1 MPAGFKAISPDATR
15 SDRQLGAAAIIGT
28 FAKLRAAHRDHQS
41 SSLRI
46 PGSSILTARARR
58 RIEGWKTMARHPLKG
73 STKALLP
80 DAQVVGQADPAERL
94 EVSIRLRRKDQA
106 GFESHLAAITAGG
119 QPISR
124 ESYADL
130 FGADPADVAAV
141 EDFAA
146 AHGLHTVQKDHGR
159 RTVVL
164 SGTVAQF
171 NEAFGV
177 DLKQVEH
184 DGGTYRGREGDILL
198 PDTLADKV
206 EAVLGLD
213 DRPVAR
219 PHFRRHQPPGNVL
232 WHAVDNTQATSFP
245 PTQVAS
251 FYQFPNGAGAG
262 QTVALIELGG
272 GYRSADLTAYFKSLG
287 VKKPK
292 VTAVSVDH
300 GKNSPTGDANGPDGE
315 VLLDIEVVGAVA
327 PGAHIVV
334 YFTPNTDAGFLDA
347 ITSALHD
354 QTYKPSVI
362 SISWGGPE
370 SSWTQQ
376 ALTSYDQA
384 FQSAA
389 ALGVTVIVASGDNG
403 SSDGVKGAG
412 NNVDFPASSPH
423 VLGAG
428 GTHISVA
435 DGKITAEAVWNDGA
449 NGGAGG
455 GGVSAVFALPSW
467 QQGLQVTATGGGKT
481 PLTKRGVPDICGDAD
496 PESGYVVRVD
506 GSNTVIGGT
515 SAVAPLWA
523 GLIAIIN
530 AQNGRPVG
538 FANPT
543 LYKNPN
549 AMNDVTQG
557 NNGAFQ
563 AASGWDAATGLGSPN
578 GGKIA
583 ALFASQT
590 MS

>member
-1 MPAGFKAISPDATR
+1 
-15 SDRQLGAAAIIGT
+15 
-28 FAKLRAAHRDHQS
+28 
-41 SSLRI
+41 
-46 PGSSILTARARR
+46 
-58 RIEGWKTMARHPLKG
+58 MARHLLKG
-73 STKALLP
+73 STKAQLP
-80 DAQVVGQADPAERL
+80 GAQVVGNADPAERL
-94 EVSIRLRRKDQA
+94 EVSVRLRRRDQA
-106 GFESHLAAITAGG
+106 GFESHLAAVTSGG
-119 QPISR
+119 PPISR
-124 ESYADL
+124 ETYAER
-130 FGADPADVAAV
+130 FGADPADITAV
-141 EDFAA
+141 DDFAS
-146 AHGLHTVQKDHGR
+146 AHGLHTVQKDRGR

-177 DLKQVEH
+177 DLKEVEH
-184 DGGTYRGREGDILL
+184 DGGTYRGREGQISL
-198 PDTLADKV
+198 PDTLAGRV

-219 PHFRRHQPPGNVL
+219 PHFRRHQPPANVL
-232 WHAVDNTQATSFP
+232 WHAASKTQPASFSP
-245 PTQVAS
+245 NQVAS
-251 FYQFPNGAGAG
+251 LYQFPSGTGAG

-272 GYRSADLTAYFKSLG
+272 GYRVADLTAYFKSLG
-287 VKKPK
+287 IKKPK
-292 VTAVSVDH
+292 VTSVSVDH
-300 GKNSPTGDANGPDGE
+300 AKNHPTGDANGPDGE

-327 PGAHIVV
+327 PGAHIVA
-334 YFTPNTDAGFLDA
+334 YFAPNTDAGFLDA
-347 ITSALHD
+347 ITTALHD
-354 QTYKPSVI
+354 TKHKPSVI

-370 SSWTQQ
+370 SSWTEQSF
-376 ALTSYDQA
+376 TSYDQA

-412 NNVDFPASSPH
+412 SHVDFPASSPH

-428 GTHISVA
+428 GTHITAV
-435 DGKITAEAVWNDGA
+435 DGKITAEEVWNDGA
-449 NGGAGG
+449 DGGAGG
-455 GGVSAVFALPSW
+455 GGISAVFALPSW
-467 QQGLQVTATGGGKT
+467 QQGLQATATGGGKT
-481 PLTKRGVPDICGDAD
+481 ALAKRGVPDISGDAD

-506 GSNTVIGGT
+506 GSDTVIGGT

-530 AQNGRPVG
+530 AQNGKPVG

-543 LYKNPN
+543 LYKSFS

-563 AASGWDAATGLGSPN
+563 AATGWDAATGLGSPN

-583 ALFASQT
+583 ALFAGQP

>member
-1 MPAGFKAISPDATR
+1 MT
-15 SDRQLGAAAIIGT
+15 
-28 FAKLRAAHRDHQS
+28 
-41 SSLRI
+41 
-46 PGSSILTARARR
+46 
-58 RIEGWKTMARHPLKG
+58 RHPLKG
-73 STKALLP
+73 SAKTLLP
-80 DAQVVGQADPAERL
+80 GAQVVGHADPGERL
-94 EVSIRLRRKDQA
+94 EVSVRLRRRDQA
-106 GFESHLAAITAGG
+106 GFESHLAAVTGGG

-124 ESYADL
+124 ESYAER
-130 FGADPADVAAV
+130 FGADASDIADV
-141 EDFAA
+141 ENFAK
-146 AHGLHTVQKDHGR
+146 AHGLHTVQKDPAR

-177 DLKQVEH
+177 ELKQVEYEE
-184 DGGTYRGREGDILL
+184 GTFRGREGEISL
-198 PDTLADKV
+198 PDSLIDKV

-219 PHFRRHQPPGNVL
+219 PHFRRHQPPGNVI
-232 WHAVDNTQATSFP
+232 WHAASKTEATSFP
-245 PTQVAS
+245 PNLVAS
-251 FYQFPNGAGAG
+251 LYQFPNGTGAG

-272 GYRSADLTAYFKSLG
+272 GYRGADLTAYFKSLG
-287 VKKPK
+287 IEKPK
-292 VTAVSVDH
+292 VTSVSVDH
-300 GKNSPTGDANGPDGE
+300 SKNHPTGDANGPDGE
-315 VLLDIEVVGAVA
+315 VLLDIDVVGAVA

-334 YFTPNTDAGFLDA
+334 YFAPNTDAGFLDA
-347 ITSALHD
+347 ITTALHD
-354 QTYKPSVI
+354 EKHKPSVI

-376 ALTSYDQA
+376 SLTSYDQA

-389 ALGVTVIVASGDNG
+389 ALGVTVIAASGDNG
-403 SSDGVKGAG
+403 SSDGVPGAG
-412 NNVDFPASSPH
+412 NHVDFPASSPH

-428 GTHISVA
+428 GTHIATA
-435 DGKITAEAVWNDGA
+435 DGKIAEEVVWNNGA

-455 GGVSAVFALPSW
+455 GGVSAVFAVPSW

-481 PLTKRGVPDICGDAD
+481 ALSTRGVPDISGDAD

-530 AQNGRPVG
+530 AQNGKPVG

-543 LYKNPN
+543 LYKNLK

-557 NNGAFQ
+557 SNGAFQ

-578 GGKIA
+578 GGQIA
-583 ALFASQT
+583 ALFAGQP